1 MKKDLQNLARK
12 NGLSAKVKAGRVAI
26 MLKLYQDDPRARIW
40 LRFEAARL
48 AKSVSYHLRQASIL
62 GGVINQMEHGDRPA
76 LNQPNKRAPL
86 PGASTEP

>member
-12 NGLSAKVKAGRVAI
+12 NGQSAKVKAGRVAI

-48 AKSVSYHLRQASIL
+48 AK
-62 GGVINQMEHGDRPA
+62 
-76 LNQPNKRAPL
+76 PNKRAPL
-86 PGASTEP
+86 AGAPTEP